1 MAVHFIRIPVE
12 LPRYNV
18 AGEEIIY
25 MVDEAAVEDYE
36 KTVEGYD
43 LINTYQ
49 SHETPDP
56 DINPPTGDDSNL
68 WLWFALMLLSGSMLI
83 ILGRKNRRAE

>member
-25 MVDEAAVEDYE
+25 TVDEAAVEDYE

-68 WLWFALMLLSGSMLI
+68 WLWFALML
-83 ILGRKNRRAE
+83 